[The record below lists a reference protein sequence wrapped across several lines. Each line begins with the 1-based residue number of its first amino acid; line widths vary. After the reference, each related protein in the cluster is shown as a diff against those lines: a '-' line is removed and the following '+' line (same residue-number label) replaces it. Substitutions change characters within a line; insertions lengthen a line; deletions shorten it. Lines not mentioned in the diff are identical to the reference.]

1 MIESTLGRCE
11 VFCRRTTYER
21 PGARVI
27 EPCAYA
33 ECTMNSLRWDLIRW
47 LGYVLRTFTAAP
59 VYHLLFAYSIAVHGC
74 GSYSP
79 VYVVVLWCCA
89 RNMNRREWRR
99 SHDRIRVISDRSR
112 LVATLRFTSYGFG
125 DHARRVSMI
134 DVHDDQLAR

>member
-1 MIESTLGRCE
+1 MVIESTLGWCE

-74 GSYSP
+74 GGAL
-79 VYVVVLWCCA
+79 VLCTEYA
-89 RNMNRREWRR
+89 IGA
-99 SHDRIRVISDRSR
+99 SGV
-112 LVATLRFTSYGFG
+112 
-125 DHARRVSMI
+125 DHMI
-134 DVHDDQLAR
+134 AFE